1 MTVQLPTKFKF
12 NFPYSWHAEI
22 NQFLIKKIYIF
33 HFNFFLTLKIQAP
46 SKCNINMLL
55 YLIDNEVK
63 PTLGGKPSK
72 VKFPHIFMMLRRFA
86 I

>member
-1 MTVQLPTKFKF
+1 VTVQLPTKFKF
-12 NFPYSWHAEI
+12 NFSYLWHTEI
-22 NQFLIKKIYIF
+22 KQFLIKKYIF
-33 HFNFFLTLKIQAP
+33 HLNFFLTLKIQAP

-55 YLIDNEVK
+55 YLNDNEVK